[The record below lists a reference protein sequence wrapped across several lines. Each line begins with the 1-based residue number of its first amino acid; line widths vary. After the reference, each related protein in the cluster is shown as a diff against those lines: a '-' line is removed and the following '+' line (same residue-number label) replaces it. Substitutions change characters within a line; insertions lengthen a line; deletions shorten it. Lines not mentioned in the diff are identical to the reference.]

1 MLSCYNQSIV
11 LDNIKSEGNFVNMNF
26 SFLAIVFVF
35 GLLVV
40 IHELGH
46 FLAAKWMGVR
56 VERFSIGFPPRLF
69 GKKIGDT
76 DYCISAIPLGGYV
89 KLSGMIDES
98 MDGELTGADHEF
110 SSKPVWKRI
119 IIITA
124 GVVMNFILAILIL
137 TIVSFSKGEVVY
149 PSTEIGEIGERG
161 IAERIGFQIGD
172 KITAIEGVDINT
184 WNDIQIQFIKHL
196 NDDITFDVLRGDEK
210 ITLLYKQEWFSEKN
224 AEVLDIGWVP
234 LAKVGEVKSDS
245 PAERAGFQWG
255 DEIRR
260 INGFTVQNWT
270 EMTRIIK
277 ENPGNNITIDYIR
290 EGKFNSVDIIPE
302 TFSEKDSEG
311 NEISV
316 GRIGIYFYYETYDI
330 SLFKAVENGFTN
342 TFALIGLNMRG
353 LWWVITGTKS
363 ASDVIGGPIMIA
375 KLAQDAAE
383 VGWDRLWNLIAAL
396 SAILAFFNIL
406 PIPALD
412 GGHLVFLI
420 LEGVLGKP
428 ISTRTKLV
436 VQQIGMAILLTL
448 IVLIVYI
455 DIRRLLF

>member
-1 MLSCYNQSIV
+1 
-11 LDNIKSEGNFVNMNF
+11 MNF

-35 GLLVV
+35 GILVV

-56 VERFSIGFPPRLF
+56 VERFSIGFPPRIF

-89 KLSGMIDES
+89 KLSGMVDES
-98 MDGELTGADHEF
+98 MDGQLTGAEYEF

-119 IIITA
+119 IIIIA
-124 GVVMNFILAILIL
+124 GVVMNFLLAILIL
-137 TIVSFSKGEVVY
+137 SIVSFSKGEVVY
-149 PSTEIGEIGERG
+149 PSTEIGSVGQMG
-161 IAERIGFQIGD
+161 IAQRIGFEVGD
-172 KITAIEGVDINT
+172 KIMAIDGVPITT
-184 WNDIQIQFIKHL
+184 WNEIQTEFIKNL
-196 NDDITFDVLRGDEK
+196 NDDIRFDVMRGAEK
-210 ITLLYKQEWFSEKN
+210 LTLTYKKEWFSEKN
-224 AEVLDIGWVP
+224 AELLDIGWVP
-234 LAKVGEVKSDS
+234 PAKVGEVKKDS
-245 PAERAGFQWG
+245 PAEMAGMQFGDDIKRINDTYVKNWNEMTALIKTNPGKPITVEIERAGKAQSI
-255 DEIRR
+255 EITPEV
-260 INGFTVQNWT
+260 FT
-270 EMTRIIK
+270 
-277 ENPGNNITIDYIR
+277 
-290 EGKFNSVDIIPE
+290 
-302 TFSEKDSEG
+302 EKDSDG
-311 NEISV
+311 NEVSV
-316 GRIGIYFYYETYDI
+316 GRIGIYIYYETYDI
-330 SLFKAVENGFTN
+330 NIFQAIENGVKN

-383 VGWDRLWNLIAAL
+383 VGWDRLWNLTAAL

-420 LEGVLGKP
+420 LEGILGRP

-448 IVLIVYI
+448 IVLIIYI

>member
-1 MLSCYNQSIV
+1 
-11 LDNIKSEGNFVNMNF
+11 MNF

-46 FLAAKWMGVR
+46 FLAAKLLGVR
-56 VERFSIGFPPRLF
+56 VEKFSIGFPPRLF

-98 MDGELTGADHEF
+98 MDGQLTGAEYEF

-124 GVVMNFILAILIL
+124 GVIMNFILAIFIL
-137 TIVSFSKGEVVY
+137 SIVSFTKGEVVY
-149 PSTEIGEIGERG
+149 PSTQIGTVGKEG
-161 IAERIGFQIGD
+161 IAQKIGFHVGD
-172 KITAIEGVDINT
+172 KITAIDGVTITT
-184 WNDIQIQFIKHL
+184 WNDIQTEFIKHL
-196 NDDITFDVLRGDEK
+196 NDDIRFDVIRGDEK
-210 ITLLYKQEWFSEKN
+210 LTLTYKKEWFSEKN
-224 AEVLDIGWVP
+224 AELLDIGWVP
-234 LAKVGEVKSDS
+234 LAKVGEVKKDS
-245 PAERAGFQWG
+245 PAELAGFQFG
-255 DEIRR
+255 DDIKK
-260 INGFTVQNWT
+260 INGIVVNNWT
-270 EMTRIIK
+270 DMTEIIK
-277 ENPGNNITIDYIR
+277 ANPGKTITIEYTRD
-290 EGKFNSVDIIPE
+290 GKSHSVDIVPE
-302 TFSEKDSEG
+302 AFSEKDDEG
-311 NEISV
+311 KEITV
-316 GRIGIYFYYETYDI
+316 GKIGIYFYYETYDI
-330 SLFKAVENGFTN
+330 NLFQAFKNGIKN

-383 VGWDRLWNLIAAL
+383 VGWDRLWNLTAAL

-420 LEGVLGKP
+420 LEGVLGRP

-448 IVLIVYI
+448 IVMIIYI

>member
-1 MLSCYNQSIV
+1 
-11 LDNIKSEGNFVNMNF
+11 MNF

-98 MDGELTGADHEF
+98 MDGQVTGADYEY
-110 SSKPVWKRI
+110 SSKPVWRRV

-137 TIVSFSKGEVVY
+137 TIVSYTKGEVVY
-149 PSTEIGEIGERG
+149 PSTEIGNIGEKG
-161 IAERIGFQIGD
+161 IARKIGFQVGD
-172 KITAIEGVDINT
+172 KITAIEGASIGT
-184 WNDIQIQFIKHL
+184 WNDIHIEFIKHL
-196 NDDITFDVLRGDEK
+196 NEDISFEVLRRDK
-210 ITLLYKQEWFSEKN
+210 KLTLLYKKEWFSEKN

-234 LAKVGEVKSDS
+234 LAKVGEIKSGS
-245 PAERAGFQWG
+245 PAEKAGLQWG
-255 DEIRR
+255 DEIYK
-260 INGFTVQNWT
+260 INGITVRNWT
-270 EMTRIIK
+270 DMTRIIK
-277 ENPGNNITIDYIR
+277 VNPGKMINIDYTR
-290 EGKFNSVDIIPE
+290 ERQAYSVDIIPE
-302 TFSEKDSEG
+302 TFTEKDSAG
-311 NEISV
+311 NEISI
-316 GRIGIYFYYETYDI
+316 GRIGIYFYYETNDI
-330 SLFKAVENGFTN
+330 NLFKAIENGFKN
-342 TFALIGLNMRG
+342 TFALITLNMRG

-383 VGWDRLWNLIAAL
+383 VGWDRLWSLTAAL

-420 LEGVLGKP
+420 LEGILGRP
-428 ISTRTKLV
+428 ISTRTKLL

-448 IVLIVYI
+448 IVFIIYL
-455 DIRRLLF
+455 DIRRLIF

>member
-1 MLSCYNQSIV
+1 
-11 LDNIKSEGNFVNMNF
+11 MNF
-26 SFLAIVFVF
+26 SFLAIIFVF

-46 FLAAKWMGVR
+46 YLAAKWMGVR

-98 MDGELTGADHEF
+98 MDGELTGADYEY
-110 SSKPVWKRI
+110 SSKPVWKRVV
-119 IIITA
+119 IITA

-137 TIVSFSKGEVVY
+137 TFVSFSRGEVVY
-149 PSTEIGEIGERG
+149 PSTEIGEIGESG
-161 IAERIGFQIGD
+161 IAARIGFQAGD
-172 KITAIEGVDINT
+172 KITAIDGVAINT
-184 WNDIQIQFIKHL
+184 WNDIQVEFIKHL
-196 NDDITFDVLRGDEK
+196 NEDITFDVFRGEEK
-210 ITLLYKQEWFSEKN
+210 VTLLYKQEWFSEKN
-224 AEVLDIGWVP
+224 AEVLDISWVP
-234 LAKVGEVKSDS
+234 LSKVGEVKSNS
-245 PAERAGFQWG
+245 PAESAGLKWG
-255 DEIRR
+255 DEIYK
-260 INGFTVQNWT
+260 INGINVRNWT
-270 EMTRIIK
+270 EMTKLIK
-277 ENPGNNITIDYIR
+277 ENPGNMIRIDYFR
-290 EGKFNSVDIIPE
+290 DGQAHSVDIIPE
-302 TFSEKDSEG
+302 TFEEKDSDG
-311 NEISV
+311 NEISI

-330 SLFKAVENGFTN
+330 SLLTAVENGFKN
-342 TFALIGLNMRG
+342 TIALIALNMRG
-353 LWWVITGTKS
+353 IWWVITGTKS

-383 VGWDRLWNLIAAL
+383 VGWDRLWNLTAAL

-420 LEGVLGKP
+420 LEGLLGKP
-428 ISTRTKLV
+428 ISTKTKLV

-448 IVLIVYI
+448 IVLIIYI

>member
-1 MLSCYNQSIV
+1 
-11 LDNIKSEGNFVNMNF
+11 MNF

-35 GLLVV
+35 GILVV

-98 MDGELTGADHEF
+98 MDGQLTGADYEF

-137 TIVSFSKGEVVY
+137 SIVSFSKGEVVY
-149 PSTEIGEIGERG
+149 PSTEIGDVGKDG
-161 IAERIGFQIGD
+161 IARKVGFQVGD
-172 KITAIEGVDINT
+172 KISAIDGVTITT
-184 WNDIQIQFIKHL
+184 WNGIQTEFIKHL
-196 NDDITFDVLRGDEK
+196 NDDIRFDIVRGGEK
-210 ITLLYKQEWFSEKN
+210 LTLTYKKEWFSEKN
-224 AEVLDIGWVP
+224 AELLDIGWVP
-234 LAKVGEVKSDS
+234 LAKVGEIKSGS
-245 PAERAGFQWG
+245 PAEKAGFQWG
-255 DEIRR
+255 DDIRK
-260 INGFTVQNWT
+260 INGVAVRNWN
-270 EMTRIIK
+270 EMTNIIQ
-277 ENPGNNITIDYIR
+277 ENPGKSITIDYSR
-290 EGKFNSVDIIPE
+290 DGQTHSVDIIPE
-302 TFSEKDSEG
+302 SYREKDSTG
-311 NEISV
+311 NEVSI
-316 GRIGIYFYYETYDI
+316 GKIGIYFYYETYDI
-330 SLFKAVENGFTN
+330 NIFQAIENGFNN
-342 TFALIGLNMRG
+342 TFALISLNMRG

-383 VGWDRLWNLIAAL
+383 VGWDRLWNLTAAL

-420 LEGVLGKP
+420 LEGILGRP

-448 IVLIVYI
+448 IVLIIYI

>member
-1 MLSCYNQSIV
+1 
-11 LDNIKSEGNFVNMNF
+11 MNF
-26 SFLAIVFVF
+26 SFLAIIFVF

-46 FLAAKWMGVR
+46 YLAAKWMGVR

-98 MDGELTGADHEF
+98 MDGELTGADYEY
-110 SSKPVWKRI
+110 SSKPVWKRVV
-119 IIITA
+119 IITA

-149 PSTEIGEIGERG
+149 PSTEIGEIGVNG
-161 IAERIGFQIGD
+161 IAERVGFQTGD
-172 KITAIEGVDINT
+172 KITAINGVAINT
-184 WNDIQIQFIKHL
+184 WNDIQIEFIKHL
-196 NDDITFDVLRGDEK
+196 NEDITFDIMREDK
-210 ITLLYKQEWFSEKN
+210 RFTLLYKQEWFSEKN
-224 AEVLDIGWVP
+224 AEVLDISWVP
-234 LAKVGEVKSDS
+234 LSRVGEVKSDS
-245 PAERAGFQWG
+245 PAERAGLQWG
-255 DEIRR
+255 DDIYK
-260 INGFTVQNWT
+260 INGIDIHNWT
-270 EMTRIIK
+270 DMTRLIK
-277 ENPGNNITIDYIR
+277 ENPEKMIKLDYR
-290 EGKFNSVDIIPE
+290 RDGQARSVDIIPE
-302 TFSEKDSEG
+302 AFKEKDSDG
-311 NEISV
+311 NEISI

-330 SLFKAVENGFTN
+330 SLLTAAGNGFKN
-342 TFALIGLNMRG
+342 TIALIALNMRG
-353 LWWVITGTKS
+353 IWWVITGTKS

-383 VGWDRLWNLIAAL
+383 VGWDRLWNLTAAL

-420 LEGVLGKP
+420 LESLLGKP
-428 ISTRTKLV
+428 ISTKTKLV

-448 IVLIVYI
+448 IVLIIYI

>member
-1 MLSCYNQSIV
+1 
-11 LDNIKSEGNFVNMNF
+11 MNF

-89 KLSGMIDES
+89 KLSGMVDES
-98 MDGELTGADHEF
+98 MDGQLTGAEYEF

-119 IIITA
+119 IIIIA
-124 GVVMNFILAILIL
+124 GVVMNFLLAILIL
-137 TIVSFSKGEVVY
+137 SVVSFSKGEVVY
-149 PSTEIGEIGERG
+149 PSTEIGSVGEEG
-161 IAERIGFQIGD
+161 IARRIGFEVGD
-172 KITAIEGVDINT
+172 KITAIDGVPITT
-184 WNDIQIQFIKHL
+184 WNEIQTEFIKHL
-196 NDDITFDVLRGDEK
+196 NDDIHFDVIRGEERLTLTYEK
-210 ITLLYKQEWFSEKN
+210 EWFSEKN
-224 AEVLDIGWVP
+224 AELLDIGWVP
-234 LAKVGEVKSDS
+234 LAKAGAVKKDS
-245 PAERAGFQWG
+245 PAEKAGIQYG
-255 DEIRR
+255 DDIKK
-260 INGFTVQNWT
+260 INGTPVRNWND
-270 EMTRIIK
+270 MTALIK
-277 ENPGNNITIDYIR
+277 KNPGVPITIEIER
-290 EGKFNSVDIIPE
+290 GGRMQSIAVTPE
-302 TFSEKDSEG
+302 VFTEKDGDG

-316 GRIGIYFYYETYDI
+316 GRIGIYIYYETYDI
-330 SLFKAVENGFTN
+330 GIFRAIENGVKN

-383 VGWDRLWNLIAAL
+383 VGWDRLWNLTAAL

-420 LEGVLGKP
+420 LEGILGRP

-448 IVLIVYI
+448 IVLIIYI

>member
-1 MLSCYNQSIV
+1 
-11 LDNIKSEGNFVNMNF
+11 MNF

-35 GLLVV
+35 GILVV

-89 KLSGMIDES
+89 KLSGMVDES
-98 MDGELTGADHEF
+98 MDGQLTGADYEF

-119 IIITA
+119 VIITA
-124 GVVMNFILAILIL
+124 GVIMNFLLAIVIL
-137 TIVSFSKGEVVY
+137 SIVSFSKGEVVY
-149 PSTEIGEIGERG
+149 PSTQIGSIGEDG
-161 IAERIGFQIGD
+161 IAQRIGLEVGD
-172 KITAIEGVDINT
+172 KIAAIDGVPIST
-184 WNDIQIQFIKHL
+184 WNEIQIEFIKHL
-196 NDDITFDVLRGDEK
+196 NADIHFDVIRGDEK
-210 ITLLYKQEWFSEKN
+210 LSLVYKKEWFSEKN
-224 AEVLDIGWVP
+224 AELLDIGWEP
-234 LAKVGEVKSDS
+234 SARVGEIKKDS
-245 PAERAGFQWG
+245 PAEAVGLQFG
-255 DEIRR
+255 DEIAK
-260 INGFTVQNWT
+260 INGEVVNNWT
-270 EMTRIIK
+270 EMTKIIK
-277 ENPGNNITIDYIR
+277 SNPGNLITIDYKR
-290 EGKFNSVDIIPE
+290 DGRSQSVEIIPE
-302 TFSEKDSEG
+302 SFSEKDSDG
-311 NEISV
+311 NEIMV
-316 GRIGIYFYYETYDI
+316 GRIGVYIYYETYDI
-330 SLFKAVENGFTN
+330 GFFKAIENGVNN

-383 VGWDRLWNLIAAL
+383 VGWDRLWNLTAAL

-420 LEGVLGKP
+420 LEGILGKP

-448 IVLIVYI
+448 IVLIIYI

>member
-1 MLSCYNQSIV
+1 
-11 LDNIKSEGNFVNMNF
+11 MNF

-98 MDGELTGADHEF
+98 MDGQITGADYEY

-124 GVVMNFILAILIL
+124 GVVMNFLLAILIL
-137 TIVSFSKGEVVY
+137 TIVSFSKGEVIY
-149 PSTEIGEIGERG
+149 PSTEIGTIGEDG
-161 IAERIGFQIGD
+161 IAQRIGFEVGD
-172 KITAIEGVDINT
+172 KIAAIEGVSINT
-184 WNDIQIQFIKHL
+184 WNDIQVEFIKHL
-196 NDDITFDVLRGDEK
+196 NDDIYFEIIRENE
-210 ITLLYKQEWFSEKN
+210 TLTLMYKKEWFSEKN
-224 AEVLDIGWVP
+224 AELLDIGWVP

-245 PAERAGFQWG
+245 PAERAGLQWG
-255 DEIRR
+255 DEIRK
-260 INGFTVQNWT
+260 INDTPVQNWI
-270 EMTRIIK
+270 EMTKIIK
-277 ENPGNNITIDYIR
+277 ENPGKMITIQYNR
-290 EGKFNSVDIIPE
+290 EGRSQSVELIPE
-302 TFSEKDSEG
+302 IYSEKDAEG

-330 SLFKAVENGFTN
+330 GLFQAIENGIKN

-353 LWWVITGTKS
+353 IWWVITGTKS

-383 VGWDRLWNLIAAL
+383 VGWDRLWNLTAAL

-420 LEGVLGKP
+420 LEGVLGRP
-428 ISTRTKLV
+428 ISTKTKLV
-436 VQQIGMAILLTL
+436 VQQIGMAVLLTL
-448 IVLIVYI
+448 IVLIIYI

>member
-1 MLSCYNQSIV
+1 
-11 LDNIKSEGNFVNMNF
+11 MNF

-35 GLLVV
+35 GLLVI

-56 VERFSIGFPPRLF
+56 VEKFSIGFPPRLF

-76 DYCISAIPLGGYV
+76 DYCISAIPFGGYV

-98 MDGELTGADHEF
+98 MDGQLTGADYEF
-110 SSKPVWKRI
+110 SSKPVWRRM

-124 GVVMNFILAILIL
+124 GVVMNIILAILIL
-137 TIVSFSKGEVVY
+137 TIVSYSKGEVVY
-149 PSTEIGEIGERG
+149 PSTEIGDIGEQG
-161 IAERIGFQIGD
+161 IARKIGFQVGD
-172 KITAIEGVDINT
+172 KITAIEGVSIGT
-184 WNDIQIQFIKHL
+184 WNDIQIEFIKHL
-196 NDDITFDVLRGDEK
+196 NDDISFEVLRRDEK
-210 ITLLYKQEWFSEKN
+210 LTLLYKKEWFSEKN
-224 AEVLDIGWVP
+224 AEVLDIGWIP
-234 LAKVGEVKSDS
+234 LAKVGEIKSDS
-245 PAERAGFQWG
+245 PAEKAGLQWG
-255 DEIRR
+255 DEIYK
-260 INGFTVQNWT
+260 INGITVRNWT
-270 EMTRIIK
+270 DMTRIIK
-277 ENPGNNITIDYIR
+277 VNPGKMINIGYTR
-290 EGKFNSVDIIPE
+290 KGQAHSVDIIPE
-302 TFSEKDSEG
+302 TFAEKDSAG

-316 GRIGIYFYYETYDI
+316 GRIGIYFYYETYDV
-330 SLFKAVENGFTN
+330 SLFKAIENGFKN
-342 TFALIGLNMRG
+342 TFALIALNMRG
-353 LWWVITGTKS
+353 FWWVITGTKS

-383 VGWDRLWNLIAAL
+383 VGWDRLWTLTAAL

-420 LEGVLGKP
+420 LEGILGRP
-428 ISTRTKLV
+428 ISTRTKLL

-448 IVLIVYI
+448 IVLVIYL

>member
-1 MLSCYNQSIV
+1 
-11 LDNIKSEGNFVNMNF
+11 MNF

-35 GLLVV
+35 GILVV

-98 MDGELTGADHEF
+98 MDGELTGAEYEY

-124 GVVMNFILAILIL
+124 GVVMNFLLAILIL
-137 TIVSFSKGEVVY
+137 TIVSFTKGEVVY
-149 PSTEIGEIGERG
+149 PSTEIGSIGQDG
-161 IAERIGFQIGD
+161 IAQRVGLQVGD
-172 KITAIEGVDINT
+172 KIAAIDGVAITT
-184 WNDIQIQFIKHL
+184 WNEIQTEFIKHL
-196 NDDITFDVLRGDEK
+196 NDDIHFDVIRGNET
-210 ITLLYKQEWFSEKN
+210 ISLTYKKEWFSEKN
-224 AEVLDIGWVP
+224 AELLDIGWAP
-234 LAKVGEVKSDS
+234 SARVGEIKLDS
-245 PAERAGFQWG
+245 PAEKAGLKFG
-255 DEIRR
+255 DEIKK
-260 INGFTVQNWT
+260 INGVAVNNWS
-270 EMTRIIK
+270 EMTELIK
-277 ENPGNNITIDYIR
+277 ENPGNVVKIDYTR
-290 EGKFNSVDIIPE
+290 EGQFRTVDIVPE
-302 TFSEKDSEG
+302 TFNEKDSDG
-311 NEISV
+311 NEITV
-316 GRIGIYFYYETYDI
+316 GRIGVYIYYETYDI
-330 SLFKAVENGFTN
+330 GLFRAVENGINN

-383 VGWDRLWNLIAAL
+383 VGWDRLWNLTAAL

-420 LEGVLGKP
+420 LEGILGRP
-428 ISTRTKLV
+428 ISTKTKLV

-448 IVLIVYI
+448 IVLIIYI

>member
-1 MLSCYNQSIV
+1 
-11 LDNIKSEGNFVNMNF
+11 MNF

-35 GLLVV
+35 GILVV

-69 GKKIGDT
+69 GKKFGDT

-98 MDGELTGADHEF
+98 MDGQLTGADYEF

-124 GVVMNFILAILIL
+124 GVVMNFLLAILIL
-137 TIVSFSKGEVVY
+137 SIVSFSKGEVVY
-149 PSTEIGEIGERG
+149 PSTEIGSIGKEG
-161 IAERIGFQIGD
+161 IAQKIGFEVGD
-172 KITAIEGVDINT
+172 KITAIDGVSITT
-184 WNDIQIQFIKHL
+184 WNEIQTEFIKHL
-196 NDDITFDVLRGDEK
+196 NDDIRFDVVRGQENL
-210 ITLLYKQEWFSEKN
+210 TLTYKKEWFSEKN
-224 AEVLDIGWVP
+224 AELLDIGWVP
-234 LAKVGEVKSDS
+234 LAKVGEVKKDS
-245 PAERAGFQWG
+245 PAEAAGLQFG
-255 DEIRR
+255 DDIKT
-260 INGFTVQNWT
+260 INGITVTNWD
-270 EMTRIIK
+270 EMTEIIK
-277 ENPGNNITIDYIR
+277 TNPGKMITIQYER
-290 EGKFNSVDIIPE
+290 GGKLRTVDITPE
-302 TFSEKDSEG
+302 TFNEKDTDG
-311 NEISV
+311 NEITI

-330 SLFKAVENGFTN
+330 SFFRAIENGISN

-383 VGWDRLWNLIAAL
+383 VGWDRLWNLTAAL

-428 ISTRTKLV
+428 ISTRTKLI

-448 IVLIVYI
+448 IVLIIYI